1 MKTFVLTF
9 LLPLFA
15 LQWAN
20 AQGDITP
27 KVSEALK
34 KGDANSLAAFF
45 MPQVDVTLNEED
57 QSLTSAQAKSAIT
70 AFFATNPVQNFVVK
84 HQGTSKLDDQY
95 RIGDLTTAKG
105 VFRVTFFMKK
115 NNGAMQIKQIKFE

>member
-1 MKTFVLTF
+1 MKTFVLIF

-15 LQWAN
+15 FQWAN

-34 KGDANSLAAFF
+34 KGDANALSLFF
-45 MPQVDVTLNEED
+45 MPQVDVTLNDED
-57 QSLTSAQAKSAIT
+57 QNLTAAQAKIAIGG
-70 AFFATNPVQNFVVK
+70 FFAKNTVQNFVVK

-95 RIGDLTTAKG
+95 RIGELTTAKG

-115 NNGAMQIKQIKFE
+115 NGNAMQIKQIKFE